1 MTDEVVPATTILP
14 ELSIF
19 TALPVSELALPPTL
33 VEKIKSDPFGLNFV
47 TKTPPV
53 VAPVVVGTPP
63 EAYPVMTAF
72 PSTSTVRA
80 VNAKMCRKK
89 NRNRS
94 MRRVKKLKRVKR
106 NMKRNRNKNMKK
118 NNNMRKE
125 MNSNHR
131 NMRKKDNMKKDNLR
145 KDNLIWPTD
154 NTKYITKTKLS
165 NYPPTHQIMIKEPPY
180 KSQILNKLRNHL

>member
-1 MTDEVVPATTILP
+1 MKRRKKNLEFKLKKLRSKVFC
-14 ELSIF
+14 LSRR
-19 TALPVSELALPPTL
+19 
-33 VEKIKSDPFGLNFV
+33 LNIERQRDNNKRQKRRLRDNNKRQNWRPRDNTRKV
-47 TKTPPV
+47 KR
-53 VAPVVVGTPP
+53 
-63 EAYPVMTAF
+63 
-72 PSTSTVRA
+72 SRNTS
-80 VNAKMCRKK
+80 RKK